1 MSASASGSRFDLRE
15 AVQRYL
21 DEHPDAADSLIGIR
35 QWWLPE
41 ALRGSSP
48 AQIRC
53 ALADLI
59 ASGNVDCQSLPDG
72 TELFF
77 RSERTPRQDAG

>member
-1 MSASASGSRFDLRE
+1 MSASASGPTLDLRE

-41 ALRGSSP
+41 ALRRSSP
-48 AQIRC
+48 ARIRS
-53 ALADLI
+53 ALAELI
-59 ASGNVDCQSLPDG
+59 ASGEVACQSLPDG

-77 RSERTPRQDAG
+77 RNERTPRQDAG

>member
-1 MSASASGSRFDLRE
+1 MSASASGPTLDLRE

-53 ALADLI
+53 ALAALI
-59 ASGNVDCQSLPDG
+59 AAGEVDRQSLPDG

-77 RSERTPRQDAG
+77 RSERTPRQDSG

>member
-1 MSASASGSRFDLRE
+1 MPASASEPTPDLCE

-41 ALRGSSP
+41 ALRGSSIV
-48 AQIRC
+48 QIRC

-59 ASGNVDCQSLPDG
+59 ASGDVGCQSLPDG

-77 RSERTPRQDAG
+77 RIRHTPSQDAG